1 MCLAHLPTHRLL
13 LPGMPFL
20 PTSICPPQPTCPALV
35 VAFCESC
42 LTRSVPSVCPGPSRL
57 IIDCRDP
64 FRRFDT
70 WPTTRSRRTN
80 SPWEH
85 WSTGSHNARCQNG
98 PPRLIPLPD
107 SPNLDSDPVSL
118 PSTPLCLL
126 PPSNT
131 GPVDGRVCP
140 SSRCPIPCRD
150 PLQDTAASN
159 EGRHA
164 TPSALPP
171 PPFAPPWQQ

>member
-126 PPSNT
+126 PPLQH
-131 GPVDGRVCP
+131 GPSRRTCLPKQQVSHSLSR
-140 SSRCPIPCRD
+140 SSPRHSSIQRG
-150 PLQDTAASN
+150 AA
-159 EGRHA
+159 RH
-164 TPSALPP
+164 PFGPPP